1 MTDKNIKKL
10 VLNQIREKK
19 KKLLADAKSKATNT
33 NKAKKETEDKKRK
46 TKPTAS
52 IKKPRKKK
60 SGRFHTGLY
69 NSEKCT
75 NGPAKY
81 RSGWELI
88 VCQFL
93 DLDPEVK
100 SWEYEP
106 FKIQWVSNTKTG
118 RIRLYI
124 PDFFII
130 YYDGTKKLV
139 EVKGDRFVN
148 RPTVQKKAR
157 MGKSWAMR
165 HDAQYELW
173 TDKKIAMLKKIV
185 EAKNPI

>member
-1 MTDKNIKKL
+1 MTDKNIKRL
-10 VLNQIREKK
+10 TLNEIREKK
-19 KKLLADAKSKATNT
+19 KKLLQEAKSKATNT
-33 NKAKKETEDKKRK
+33 NKAKEKKNPSPLKKPGVTKKRK
-46 TKPTAS
+46 S
-52 IKKPRKKK
+52 
-60 SGRFHTGLY
+60 RFKTGSY
-69 NSEKCT
+69 ESVKCT
-75 NGPAKY
+75 NGPMSY

-88 VCQFL
+88 VGQYL
-93 DLDPEVK
+93 DIDPDVK

-130 YYDGTKKLV
+130 YCNGTRKLI

-157 MGKSWAMR
+157 MGISWAKNNQ
-165 HDAQYELW
+165 AEYEMW
-173 TDKKIAMLKKIV
+173 TGKKITALKKIV
-185 EAKNPI
+185 EASQTI